1 MILHILRDYF
11 YWRRNY
17 HPSDE
22 ITITQRMR
30 REAVNTMQLTCD
42 GLFKLFHTQDPL
54 LGWLRNTGLSLTQHL
69 PLIKRQLAKQA
80 IGF

>member
-1 MILHILRDYF
+1 
-11 YWRRNY
+11 
-17 HPSDE
+17 
-22 ITITQRMR
+22 MR

>member
-1 MILHILRDYF
+1 
-11 YWRRNY
+11 
-17 HPSDE
+17 
-22 ITITQRMR
+22 
-30 REAVNTMQLTCD
+30 MQLTCD